1 MKMAA
6 VANAW
11 EAFWEP
17 RTAREKMLLGWGGA
31 VLAVAIAYSV
41 LWAPA
46 EAGRANLH
54 ETLPTMHRQLA
65 QMTAQADE
73 ARALAPAAQG
83 AAPTGGALRDALTAS
98 LTQGGFANAQVQMAG
113 DAVQI
118 VLKNASFPA
127 WTMWLDETR
136 KQFKVHVIEA
146 HVSALPADGQV
157 DLTASLQPAA
167 AAKPAQ

>member
-46 EAGRANLH
+46 EAGRAALH

-73 ARALAPAAQG
+73 ARAPPVG
-83 AAPTGGALRDALTAS
+83 AAPCAAGA
-98 LTQGGFANAQVQMAG
+98 
-113 DAVQI
+113 
-118 VLKNASFPA
+118 
-127 WTMWLDETR
+127 
-136 KQFKVHVIEA
+136 
-146 HVSALPADGQV
+146 SAMH
-157 DLTASLQPAA
+157 
-167 AAKPAQ
+167 

>member
-46 EAGRANLH
+46 EAGRANLQQRI
-54 ETLPTMHRQLA
+54 E
-65 QMTAQADE
+65 
-73 ARALAPAAQG
+73 
-83 AAPTGGALRDALTAS
+83 S
-98 LTQGGFANAQVQMAG
+98 L
-113 DAVQI
+113 
-118 VLKNASFPA
+118 
-127 WTMWLDETR
+127 
-136 KQFKVHVIEA
+136 
-146 HVSALPADGQV
+146 
-157 DLTASLQPAA
+157 
-167 AAKPAQ
+167 